1 MHDRRSNKDSQFPCS
16 AWSIWHIHGQ
26 HKNRL
31 TIVSGERRLLQPGLG
46 LLLILFFGFFFAG
59 GFLFLFGGNHGSN
72 ILQAIFVVNIHQ
84 ANALGITAC
93 LTNSV
98 H

>member
-1 MHDRRSNKDSQFPCS
+1 MTIEATKTVKSPALPGASGIFIANK
-16 AWSIWHIHGQ
+16 
-26 HKNRL
+26 KNRL

-46 LLLILFFGFFFAG
+46 LLLILFFGFFFAD

-72 ILQAIFVVNIHQ
+72 ILQAIFVVDIHQ
-84 ANALGITAC
+84 ANALGIAAC
-93 LTNSV
+93 LANPI